1 MSKKPMKNF
10 GRRQFIGT
18 LAKGAALTSVV
29 PFLGCS
35 KTIAPTRPNIIF
47 IMADDMGF
55 ADLSIYGRKDY
66 RTPVLDQL
74 ASDGVLF
81 SQAYASPPICTP
93 NRVGF
98 MTGRYPA
105 RHPIGLKEPLSTS
118 SGADVQLGLS
128 PEPPTVPVQLKKAG
142 YTNALFGKWHLG
154 WKPEFQP
161 DKHGFDEAF
170 GPLGG
175 AMDYIDH
182 HDGRGTHDLYHNGQ
196 EVYREGY
203 LTDLF
208 TEHAVDFIRQ
218 DRQPFFLSMQ
228 YTAPH
233 WPWQRRGDPAYP
245 LDRPLSDDG
254 LSEIYPDMVKALDE
268 GIGQI
273 LSALQELGIEENT
286 LVIFKSDNG
295 GERYS
300 DMGEF
305 TGRKGQ
311 VWEGGIRIPQCARW
325 PGIIP
330 AGANTNQV
338 TITFDWSA
346 TILAAASVSPL
357 ADYPFD
363 GIDLMPVMTG
373 EVPVQER
380 TLFWRVFQ
388 RRQQG
393 AVRSGDWKYI
403 QDKEGEH
410 FFNLSIDPGEEN
422 NLASNDPDKF
432 KELKSLYAAWEAEM
446 LTPIPL

>member
-1 MSKKPMKNF
+1 MSKKPMRNF

-18 LAKGAALTSVV
+18 LAKGATLTSVV
-29 PFLGCS
+29 PFWGCS
-35 KTIAPTRPNIIF
+35 TTIAPTRPNIVF

-81 SQAYASPPICTP
+81 SQAYASAPICTP

-98 MTGRYPA
+98 MTGCYPA
-105 RHPIGLKEPLSTS
+105 RHPIGLLEPLSTS
-118 SGADVQLGLS
+118 NPALRHMGL
-128 PEPPTVPVQLKKAG
+128 PTDPPTVPIYLKKAG

-154 WKPEFQP
+154 WNSEFQP
-161 DKHGFDEAF
+161 DKHGFEEVF

-175 AMDYIDH
+175 SVDYIDH
-182 HDGRGTHDLYHNGQ
+182 HDNTGKHDLYHNGQ
-196 EVYREGY
+196 EVFREGY
-203 LTDLF
+203 ITDLF

-218 DRQPFFLSMQ
+218 KRQPFFLSMQ

-233 WPWQRRGDPAYP
+233 NPWQRRGDAPFP
-245 LDRPLSDDG
+245 LDHSFNDG
-254 LSEIYPDMVKALDE
+254 GSPEIYADMVKALDE

-273 LSALQELGIEENT
+273 LMALKEQGIEENT
-286 LVIFKSDNG
+286 LVIFKNDNG
-295 GERYS
+295 GIDYS
-300 DMGEF
+300 DMGGF
-305 TGRKGQ
+305 TGSKGQ
-311 VWEGGIRIPQCARW
+311 LWEGGIRIPQCARW

-330 AGANTNQV
+330 ARVKSNQV

-346 TILAAASVSPL
+346 TILAAASVSL
-357 ADYPFD
+357 SADYPFD

-373 EVPVQER
+373 EVPVRKR

-388 RRQQG
+388 RLQQG

-403 QDKEGEH
+403 QDKEGAH
-410 FFNLSIDPGEEN
+410 FFDLSMDPGEEN
-422 NLASNDPDKF
+422 NLASNNPDKF
-432 KELKSLYAAWEAEM
+432 EELRSLYAEWEAEM
-446 LTPIPL
+446 LRPIPL